1 MSTGIEITSRGGVS
15 DFVAAMPKV
24 ELHLHLEGTLEPG
37 LKVTLAERNGVTISP
52 RTEAEIRHLYTTHN
66 DLPSF
71 LAAFY
76 SNMEVLFTAED
87 FEDLAFQYLS
97 TTAANNVRHVEMFFD
112 PQLHTSRG
120 VRFSDV
126 VSGYRRAI
134 DRARRD
140 YGMSAELIMCFLR
153 DYGADYATATLS
165 QALDYKQWILGVG
178 LDSDERN
185 HPPAEFAEV
194 FARARQEGFLI
205 TTHCDVDQQNS
216 PEHIRQAIFDIGVDR
231 IDHGLNVLEVPE
243 LVEAARERQLGFTV
257 CPLPYSTHKGGLEP
271 ELTRIRAMLDAGL
284 KVSAGSDDPPFFG
297 GYLNDN
303 LQLCLD
309 NGFTEDMIV
318 TMQRNA
324 IDTAWLS
331 AARRASLHE
340 ELDAYLAGL

>member
-1 MSTGIEITSRGGVS
+1 MTADIEITSRGEVS
-15 DFVAAMPKV
+15 EFIVGLPKV

-37 LKVTLAERNGVTISP
+37 LKVRLAERNGVTIAPS
-52 RTEAEIRHLYTTHN
+52 TEPEIRHLYTTHN

-76 SNMEVLFTAED
+76 SNMDVLFTSHD

-97 TTAANNVRHVEMFFD
+97 TAAANNVRHVEMFFD

-126 VSGYRRAI
+126 VAGYRRAVE
-134 DRARRD
+134 RAHRD
-140 YGMSAELIMCFLR
+140 HGLSAELIMCFLR
-153 DYGADYATATLS
+153 DYGADYAMATLS
-165 QALDYKQWILGVG
+165 QALEFKPWILGVG
-178 LDSDERN
+178 LDSDERD
-185 HPPAEFAEV
+185 HPPAEFAKV
-194 FARARQEGFLI
+194 FAKARDEGFLI
-205 TTHCDVDQQNS
+205 TSHCDVDQKDS
-216 PEHIRQAIFDIGVDR
+216 PEHIRQAIHDIKVDR
-231 IDHGLNVLEVPE
+231 LDHGLNVLEAPE

-271 ELTRIRAMLDAGL
+271 ELERIRGMLDAGL
-284 KVSAGSDDPPFFG
+284 KVSVGSDDPPFFG

-303 LQLCLD
+303 LQLLLD

-324 IDTAWLS
+324 IDTAWVS
-331 AARRASLHE
+331 ASRRSALHD
-340 ELDAYLAGL
+340 ELDEYVAGR